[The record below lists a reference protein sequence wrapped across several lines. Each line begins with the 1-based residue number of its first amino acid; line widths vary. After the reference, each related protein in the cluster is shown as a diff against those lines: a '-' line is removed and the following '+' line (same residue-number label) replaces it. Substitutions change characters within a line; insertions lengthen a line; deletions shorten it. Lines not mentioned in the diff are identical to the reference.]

1 MSKIQKLINNL
12 GVALCDESELEEIYI
27 LDMYEQS
34 EVQVY
39 E

>member
-12 GVALCDESELEEIYI
+12 GVALCDENELDEINI
-27 LDMYEQS
+27 LDQS